1 MSSAKPAFEVQE
13 ICPLCKQ
20 PLQLLRVSR
29 AARIADVSG
38 KTIYRYIEAG
48 EVYSVKVAGK
58 TYRVCKNCLLK
69 PYSGE

>member
-1 MSSAKPAFEVQE
+1 MSRAKPAEVQE

-20 PLQLLRVSR
+20 PLQLLRISR
-29 AARIADVSG
+29 AAKIVDVSE

-58 TYRVCKNCLLK
+58 TFRVCKYCLLR